1 MVEQQGDGVRED
13 LAQQPACQ
21 MPHVTCPYPLYGVAT
36 HELAKNSIYAVAKP
50 AEEGTPLGV
59 RVSLLSGVWCKQ
71 PYAPARQL
79 LLGLGRVVVA
89 VPDDQAGG
97 ALGEFGEDRKFV
109 GVGWSNRQTG
119 NDVRPTDPCMH
130 SEAIEGLLEEDV
142 LAESSLPI
150 ETPAAIGSGEQ
161 AHRQG
166 QRIRQGEGGIVRGL
180 SQRFLPEEL
189 FSLPQVRCLPAEGG
203 AMHTSE
209 VREEVGVVASE
220 VPKELF
226 VFIYAKKTR
235 RRALW

>member
-1 MVEQQGDGVRED
+1 
-13 LAQQPACQ
+13 
-21 MPHVTCPYPLYGVAT
+21 
-36 HELAKNSIYAVAKP
+36 
-50 AEEGTPLGV
+50 
-59 RVSLLSGVWCKQ
+59 
-71 PYAPARQL
+71 
-79 LLGLGRVVVA
+79 
-89 VPDDQAGG
+89 
-97 ALGEFGEDRKFV
+97 
-109 GVGWSNRQTG
+109 
-119 NDVRPTDPCMH
+119 MH

-180 SQRFLPEEL
+180 SQQFLPEEL

-226 VFIYAKKTR
+226 VFIYAQKLADDLYGKHLRVAQRGGGSTCSEAPEVLDVVVYEAEDSNDEGAKIHNRRPPLRLSGAIGIGSTPSVGRSSLSLKSSKKL
-235 RRALW
+235 AHGVS